1 MIWSLSL
8 RWLMCFEVAAH
19 QKTHLIGLKQ
29 TPTLLYRLLTLKND
43 FKNVPYF
50 WEHIEADCVHYVRG
64 YIDAVYGVTSPNGKR
79 SERDHGRNRVPSQ
92 GS

>member
-1 MIWSLSL
+1 MMTTNVFETQRCLGVRSL
-8 RWLMCFEVAAH
+8 
-19 QKTHLIGLKQ
+19 
-29 TPTLLYRLLTLKND
+29 
-43 FKNVPYF
+43 F